1 MRPAIRIDP
10 MHNAAIREEVA
21 EGLRLII
28 KRETNRLPLRFA
40 ALLTRF
46 AEQDRESATRPSP
59 SFVPTGD
66 EVHDE

>member
-21 EGLRLII
+21 ERLRLII
-28 KRETNRLPLRFA
+28 KPGTNRFSLRFA